1 MHVYLTL
8 KKEVT
13 KGTYEIK
20 LKHKIYWNLTLR
32 LYLHM
37 TKRKKMQHDSL
48 HMICSIDFPA
58 RVRYKLLRFDA
69 KA

>member
-20 LKHKIYWNLTLR
+20 LKHKIYWNLTLPT
-32 LYLHM
+32 HD
-37 TKRKKMQHDSL
+37 KKKKNA
-48 HMICSIDFPA
+48 A
-58 RVRYKLLRFDA
+58 R
-69 KA
+69 